1 MAKTRKAA
9 AAPPPPPPPP
19 PAETPARR
27 KGKKKGRPSLLDL
40 QRRSL
45 RLQAQ
50 NPSPAPSPS
59 RRDANPSDEDDDGVG
74 SGGRRR
80 QKRLKSVLSSSG
92 GGEDDEAPAAA
103 VVVKVEVEEKKKK
116 VSSKATGKGD
126 AASDGG
132 PTTGTP
138 LPDKKLLLFILDRLQ
153 KKDTYGVFSE
163 PVDHEELPDY
173 HEIIEHPMDFST
185 IREKLL
191 NDSYTT
197 LEQFENDVFLL
208 TSNAMSYNSD
218 DTVYYRQARSIEAL
232 AKKDFENLRQASEPE
247 EEQQPK
253 TVPRRGR
260 PPKYAKKIEK
270 TENDVSP
277 DLSNAKTKS
286 ADHAETIR
294 KRLTGDRT
302 RNANIT
308 TRDSPFLQHNTPGS
322 FAGKRTDRFGD
333 YSGPSKYGKKTTPTI
348 SDDERRSTYDQQYF
362 HSSPLFS
369 ALGGERKV
377 LVPVGLQ
384 QQHAY
389 ARSLARFAAK
399 FGPVGWDIA
408 AKRIRRLLPSGTNF
422 GPGWVVDGEPPE
434 NSQWPR
440 VPMLSDPSIQSTGV
454 PASNVIS
461 KNDESNQKSGLTSN
475 EDSGEEHLARTE
487 PVASTSA
494 CVNTNS
500 VSATKLATK
509 CENGANVS
517 CDGVGSTGQT
527 PPLQQHSHSREIH
540 SNMNGFTA
548 LPNTI
553 SQYAGQG
560 FLGQMQL
567 THAQVLGMFSGV
579 NGRTNGFIHGH
590 PLVANSIKAPQNG
603 DVGKVA
609 TNPSPDAGHDSEA
622 ALSQTMTSS
631 APSLSAGVQP
641 SGSMPSEKLA
651 NPKKHPDLALQL

>member
-19 PAETPARR
+19 AETPSPQR
-27 KGKKKGRPSLLDL
+27 KRKKKGRPSLLDL

-59 RRDANPSDEDDDGVG
+59 RRDPNPSDEDDDGVG
-74 SGGRRR
+74 SGRRR
-80 QKRLKSVLSSSG
+80 QKRLKSVLSG
-92 GGEDDEAPAAA
+92 GGEDEEAA
-103 VVVKVEVEEKKKK
+103 VVKEEVEEKK
-116 VSSKATGKGD
+116 VASKATGKGD
-126 AASDGG
+126 AVSDGG
-132 PTTGTP
+132 PTGTP

-163 PVDHEELPDY
+163 PVDPEELPDY

-191 NDSYTT
+191 NDSYTS
-197 LEQFENDVFLL
+197 LEQFESDVFLL

-218 DTVYYRQARSIEAL
+218 DTIYYRQARSIEAL
-232 AKKDFENLRQASEPE
+232 AKKDFENLRQVSDGE
-247 EEQQPK
+247 EEQPK

-260 PPKYAKKIEK
+260 PPKYAKKTVEK
-270 TENDVSP
+270 TENDISP
-277 DLSNAKTKS
+277 DLSHAKTKS

-308 TRDSPFLQHNTPGS
+308 TRDSPFLQHNMLGS
-322 FAGKRTDRFGD
+322 FAGKRTDKFGD

-369 ALGGERKV
+369 ALDGERKL

-389 ARSLARFAAK
+389 SRSLARFAAK
-399 FGPVGWDIA
+399 FGPIGWDIA
-408 AKRIRRLLPSGTNF
+408 AKRIKRLLPPGTNF

-440 VPMLSDPSIQSTGV
+440 VPILSDPSIQSTGV
-454 PASNVIS
+454 PANNVIS
-461 KNDESNQKSGLTSN
+461 KNDESHQKSGLAPS
-475 EDSGEEHLARTE
+475 EDAGEEHLARTE

-494 CVNTNS
+494 CVVTSS
-500 VSATKLATK
+500 VSATKLAIN
-509 CENGANVS
+509 CENGTNVS

-540 SNMNGFTA
+540 SNINGFTDM
-548 LPNTI
+548 PNII
-553 SQYAGQG
+553 SQFTGQG
-560 FLGQMQL
+560 FLGPMQL

-590 PLVANSIKAPQNG
+590 PLVANSIKAAQNG
-603 DVGKVA
+603 DIGKA
-609 TNPSPDAGHDSEA
+609 ASTNPSP
-622 ALSQTMTSS
+622 SQNMTSS
-631 APSLSAGVQP
+631 APSLSAGVKP
-641 SGSMPSEKLA
+641 SGSMPSGKLA

>member
-1 MAKTRKAA
+1 MESGSRD
-9 AAPPPPPPPP
+9 
-19 PAETPARR
+19 
-27 KGKKKGRPSLLDL
+27 LD
-40 QRRSL
+40 
-45 RLQAQ
+45 
-50 NPSPAPSPS
+50 P
-59 RRDANPSDEDDDGVG
+59 
-74 SGGRRR
+74 
-80 QKRLKSVLSSSG
+80 
-92 GGEDDEAPAAA
+92 DDEAPAAA
-103 VVVKVEVEEKKKK
+103 EVVKVEVEEKKKK

-322 FAGKRTDRFGD
+322 FAG
-333 YSGPSKYGKKTTPTI
+333 PSKYGKKTTPTI

-369 ALGGERKV
+369 ALDGERKV

-399 FGPVGWDIA
+399 FGPVGWEIA

-517 CDGVGSTGQT
+517 CDG
-527 PPLQQHSHSREIH
+527 
-540 SNMNGFTA
+540 
-548 LPNTI
+548 
-553 SQYAGQG
+553 
-560 FLGQMQL
+560 L

-590 PLVANSIKAPQNG
+590 PLVANSIKAPHNG

-641 SGSMPSEKLA
+641 SGSMPSGKLA